1 MRILRPLLLRIDS
14 ISKYSGI
21 YVALVIL
28 AVFLLIFVEVIS
40 RYALDAPSV
49 WRNTLAQFLFGAY
62 FVLGGA
68 YTHLFGGHVKVD
80 ILYDL
85 FPARKRAIVDVAT
98 SVVFFIFTIVLLW
111 YSIDKC
117 WTATMRN
124 ELLEEAWRVPEW
136 PFMWTLPVATFLL
149 LLQGLA
155 KFIRDLHH
163 SITGRLLQ

>member
-1 MRILRPLLLRIDS
+1 VRILRSLLRYIDS
-14 ISKYSGI
+14 LSRCTGV

-28 AVFLLIFVEVIS
+28 AVFLLIFVEVIA
-40 RYALDAPSV
+40 RYVLDSPSV
-49 WRNTLAQFLFGAY
+49 WRNALAQFLFGAY

-68 YTHLFGGHVKVD
+68 YTLLFGGHVKVD

-85 FPARKRAIVDVAT
+85 FPARKKAIIDVAT
-98 SVVFFIFTIVLLW
+98 SVFFFFFTIVLLW
-111 YSIDKC
+111 YGIDKC

-136 PFMWTLPVATFLL
+136 PFMWTLPLATFLL

-155 KFIRDLHH
+155 KFIRDLYHA
-163 SITGRLLQ
+163 ITGGQLQ